1 MASIANQ
8 LVGII
13 LNFAALSA
21 KFGISSANYTLNLP
35 LYQNFKIDK
44 KKKPIQRLVLKFV
57 LTIGQKPKN
66 KYKIRCIFNLPK

>member
-1 MASIANQ
+1 MDGSSTNQ

-44 KKKPIQRLVLKFV
+44 KKKP
-57 LTIGQKPKN
+57 T
-66 KYKIRCIFNLPK
+66 